1 MPVLGARAIARAFIP
16 QLVREG
22 NRITKIV
29 NILKGLDYGYRTQT
43 MFQDVHEFKGFMD
56 KEYLYKDFNT
66 ASIPSKDMIVE
77 TELRRASSYR
87 AFGEA
92 RIYNTSTN
100 EYEDRT
106 VSMYYDEEKSLEELE
121 EEFLKEKE
129 EAKYEPNEIVE
140 GITFK
145 GIEHNK
151 GFSY

>member
-66 ASIPSKDMIVE
+66 ALMPSKDMYVE

-92 RIYNTSTN
+92 NIFNDST
-100 EYEDRT
+100 EEWETRM
-106 VSMYYDEEKSLEELE
+106 VSMYYDEEKTLEEIE
-121 EEFLKEKE
+121 DEYNQMGMGESSD
-129 EAKYEPNEIVE
+129 PNDVVE
-140 GITFK
+140 SIRFM
-145 GIEHNK
+145 GIEHNQ
-151 GFSY
+151 GFPY